1 MKQLNLEAKTPS
13 QELVKKYLEQNV
25 SDILAE
31 KINSGKK
38 TLQGCWNFIVGEAKK
53 KAVSG
58 CACIEDKE
66 VFGWAVH
73 YFEEDSIEECKSAP
87 AVKTATVK
95 TEAKAEK
102 KPAPALKTAPEVKKK
117 APSKNVDESQISLFD
132 LWG

>member
-1 MKQLNLEAKTPS
+1 MKQLNLKAENPS
-13 QELVKKYLEQNV
+13 QELVKNYLEQNV
-25 SDILAE
+25 SDLLAE
-31 KINSGKK
+31 KINNGKK

-73 YFEEDSIEECKSAP
+73 YFEEDSIAECKSAP
-87 AVKTATVK
+87 AVKTATTK

-102 KPAPALKTAPEVKKK
+102 KPAPEAKPKAEKK
-117 APSKNVDESQISLFD
+117 APPKNVDEDQISVFD
-132 LWG
+132 LLG